1 MADGFH
7 AGLFDELEAL
17 YPDSSGG
24 AAQYGVA
31 AAKGTVAGVHIL
43 LTGLTPGQPVSIE
56 VSGPHTA
63 FKLFE
68 LVPVPV
74 EVNTG
79 ARLRTAYLH
88 DDVNET
94 LIRKAPFYIYE
105 ALKPLY
111 NLLLPTGPAAALAFK
126 TPIECCKA
134 RQAVEW
140 RFTIAHA
147 GEVRDLRFV
156 VEQFP
161 CRVPPASEHT
171 HQYVNWISYA
181 NIAKWHNAPIGTP
194 AYEAMLRKYLRAAV
208 FSRQNILPIP
218 LGSLFEREAG
228 QPVLRT
234 ERLIRLIRLG
244 EEVGLR
250 LFEGSAF
257 CSRSAG
263 QADDDAFFRSLDMD
277 AMHSPDEVAA
287 AFRKA
292 AFAAFDY
299 GTGAKVSLTGEAV
312 CTPAAR
318 ETLACMAKQLFAFL
332 QEHDLVSRWTQ
343 CLMDEPND
351 ALAAAYREI
360 AQTVKPLMPGVKILE
375 PVLPTHALDGA
386 VDIWCPSI
394 DVYERDRAYYDGRVA
409 QGDGLYVYTCLTP
422 GGNYMNRMLDMQRLR
437 QVLLFWMPAV
447 YPNVQGF
454 LHWGLNQYPAGVNP
468 FERSSTMFSEQ
479 VLEFHPKRAMF
490 LPAGDC
496 CIFYPGYDEPLLSTR
511 SEAHRLGLE
520 DLCLLQTLPAG
531 EARALA
537 QTVARGYADYTK
549 SIPVYRAAKLRLLEA
564 AQNAKNNG

>member
-263 QADDDAFFRSLDMD
+263 
-277 AMHSPDEVAA
+277 
-287 AFRKA
+287 
-292 AFAAFDY
+292 
-299 GTGAKVSLTGEAV
+299 
-312 CTPAAR
+312 
-318 ETLACMAKQLFAFL
+318 
-332 QEHDLVSRWTQ
+332 
-343 CLMDEPND
+343 
-351 ALAAAYREI
+351 
-360 AQTVKPLMPGVKILE
+360 PG
-375 PVLPTHALDGA
+375 
-386 VDIWCPSI
+386 
-394 DVYERDRAYYDGRVA
+394 R
-409 QGDGLYVYTCLTP
+409 
-422 GGNYMNRMLDMQRLR
+422 
-437 QVLLFWMPAV
+437 
-447 YPNVQGF
+447 
-454 LHWGLNQYPAGVNP
+454 
-468 FERSSTMFSEQ
+468 
-479 VLEFHPKRAMF
+479 
-490 LPAGDC
+490 
-496 CIFYPGYDEPLLSTR
+496 
-511 SEAHRLGLE
+511 
-520 DLCLLQTLPAG
+520 
-531 EARALA
+531 
-537 QTVARGYADYTK
+537 
-549 SIPVYRAAKLRLLEA
+549 
-564 AQNAKNNG
+564 

>member
-1 MADGFH
+1 M
-7 AGLFDELEAL
+7 
-17 YPDSSGG
+17 
-24 AAQYGVA
+24 
-31 AAKGTVAGVHIL
+31 
-43 LTGLTPGQPVSIE
+43 
-56 VSGPHTA
+56 
-63 FKLFE
+63 
-68 LVPVPV
+68 PV

-312 CTPAAR
+312 GTPAAR
-318 ETLACMAKQLFAFL
+318 ETLASMAKQLFAFL

-375 PVLPTHALDGA
+375 PGATHPRARWRGGHLVPLHRCVRARPRVLRWPRGSGRRVIRLHLPHPGWQLHEPHA
-386 VDIWCPSI
+386 
-394 DVYERDRAYYDGRVA
+394 
-409 QGDGLYVYTCLTP
+409 
-422 GGNYMNRMLDMQRLR
+422 
-437 QVLLFWMPAV
+437 
-447 YPNVQGF
+447 
-454 LHWGLNQYPAGVNP
+454 
-468 FERSSTMFSEQ
+468 
-479 VLEFHPKRAMF
+479 
-490 LPAGDC
+490 
-496 CIFYPGYDEPLLSTR
+496 
-511 SEAHRLGLE
+511 
-520 DLCLLQTLPAG
+520 
-531 EARALA
+531 
-537 QTVARGYADYTK
+537 GYAAPAPGAAVLDAG
-549 SIPVYRAAKLRLLEA
+549 SVSQCAGILALGPEPVSRGCESL
-564 AQNAKNNG
+564 